1 MSGGKASGKQPKD
14 TTVSDDA
21 LHAPHDTHT
30 DANVLKDDMST
41 CCNQFGGKSQE
52 ARQDEEEGRDTAK
65 PTNEQPDD
73 LSVDAF
79 PAALGS
85 LPLELWEIFIM
96 NNTWSSDRT
105 IMLRMTSKR
114 VKELVDKMRPTVVV
128 CWRRSF
134 MEEEWYELRV
144 NGTVAEKLCSFSDSL
159 RCCQSGVESPHSIS
173 PVRMRMGNLDRI
185 LGWRSD
191 QRSLTSISTTI

>member
-1 MSGGKASGKQPKD
+1 
-14 TTVSDDA
+14 
-21 LHAPHDTHT
+21 
-30 DANVLKDDMST
+30 MST
-41 CCNQFGGKSQE
+41 CCRQLGGKSQK

-79 PAALGS
+79 PAVLGS

-96 NNTWSSDRT
+96 NSTWAADRT

-114 VKELVDKMRPTVVV
+114 VKELVDKMSPTVVV

-144 NGTVAEKLCSFSDSL
+144 NGTAAEKLLLVFRQLAVLSA
-159 RCCQSGVESPHSIS
+159 RCRITALNLSCQDED
-173 PVRMRMGNLDRI
+173 GNLD
-185 LGWRSD
+185 
-191 QRSLTSISTTI
+191 